1 MAPDDIQRI
10 DGRVFVAGE
19 EFEEMFIKPIV
30 NAAYP
35 GTLAGL
41 DLAVIQLT
49 EPSGCN
55 VAYGSIPP
63 PYHNPLGLVLALG
76 AMAFLVSAFA
86 IFFHTVYPSR
96 RKYWTMGAVTFILGL
111 GFSLLAVFLLL
122 FSPPQTCPIG

>member
-1 MAPDDIQRI
+1 M
-10 DGRVFVAGE
+10 AGE

-49 EPSGCN
+49 VPSNCSPG
-55 VAYGSIPP
+55 IRPP
-63 PYHNPLGLVLALG
+63 APYTSPLGIILALG

-96 RKYWTMGAVTFILGL
+96 RKYWTVGALTFLLGL
-111 GFSLLAVFLLL
+111 AFSLGAVFLLL
-122 FSPPQTCPIG
+122 FSQPLTCPS

>member
-1 MAPDDIQRI
+1 M
-10 DGRVFVAGE
+10 AGE

-49 EPSGCN
+49 VPSNCAPGI
-55 VAYGSIPP
+55 YPP
-63 PYHNPLGLVLALG
+63 APYTTPLGVVLSLG
-76 AMAFLVSAFA
+76 AIAFLVSAFA

-96 RKYWTMGAVTFILGL
+96 RKFWTAGALTFLLGL
-111 GFSLLAVFLLL
+111 AFSLSAVFLLL
-122 FSPPQTCPIG
+122 LLTPQTCPNRIQPPPSTAISLLWP

>member
-1 MAPDDIQRI
+1 M
-10 DGRVFVAGE
+10 AGE

-49 EPSGCN
+49 EPSGCSTLIDPITKM
-55 VAYGSIPP
+55 VILIPP
-63 PYHNPLGLVLALG
+63 PWTHALGDVLALG
-76 AMAFLVSAFA
+76 SITFLISAFA

-96 RKYWTMGAVTFILGL
+96 RKYWTIGALTFLFGL
-111 GFSLLAVFLLL
+111 GFSLAAVFVLLV
-122 FSPPQTCPIG
+122 SPPLTCPSLGP

>member
-1 MAPDDIQRI
+1 M
-10 DGRVFVAGE
+10 AGE

-49 EPSGCN
+49 EPSGCPTIMDPLTK
-55 VAYGSIPP
+55 VIIPIAAP
-63 PYHNPLGLVLALG
+63 WTHPLGAILALG
-76 AMAFLVSAFA
+76 SISFLVSAFA

-96 RKYWTMGAVTFILGL
+96 RKYWTIGALTFLLGL
-111 GFSLLAVFLLL
+111 GFSLAAVLVLL
-122 FSPPQTCPIG
+122 FTPPLTCPSGA

>member
-1 MAPDDIQRI
+1 MVLAGNWR
-10 DGRVFVAGE
+10 GSGLAGE

-49 EPSGCN
+49 EPSGCPTIL
-55 VAYGSIPP
+55 SLPIPP
-63 PYHNPLGLVLALG
+63 PYTHPLGVVLALG
-76 AMAFLVSAFA
+76 SIAFLVSAFA

-96 RKYWTMGAVTFILGL
+96 RKYWTIGALTFLFGL
-111 GFSLLAVFLLL
+111 GFSLAAVFVLL
-122 FSPPQTCPIG
+122 FTPPLTCPA

>member
-1 MAPDDIQRI
+1 M
-10 DGRVFVAGE
+10 AGE

-49 EPSGCN
+49 EPSGC
-55 VAYGSIPP
+55 STTLPIPP
-63 PYHNPLGLVLALG
+63 PYTHPLGVVLSLG
-76 AMAFLVSAFA
+76 AIAFLVSAFA

-96 RKYWTMGAVTFILGL
+96 RKYWTVGALTFLLGL
-111 GFSLLAVFLLL
+111 AFSLAAVFLLL
-122 FSPPQTCPIG
+122 IAQPLTCPTT

>member
-1 MAPDDIQRI
+1 M
-10 DGRVFVAGE
+10 AGE

-49 EPSGCN
+49 EPSGCSTIVN
-55 VAYGSIPP
+55 LVTGKIIPIDP
-63 PYHNPLGLVLALG
+63 PYTHALGLVLALG
-76 AMAFLVSAFA
+76 SIAFLVSAFA

-96 RKYWTMGAVTFILGL
+96 RKYWTVGALTFLLGL
-111 GFSLLAVFLLL
+111 GFSLLAVFVLLI
-122 FSPPQTCPIG
+122 FPPLTCPLTPP